1 MKEYT
6 TLNDD
11 FTQRLKTENR
21 YTDERVVGDKRPN
34 LESPG
39 GEILD
44 RSSPEDSSIWSEKC
58 KEFNEGG
65 SISPE
70 EKEEEEQEIKPHRKF
85 LFTSNEVNLVENR
98 IQNLKIREWFEL

>member
-65 SISPE
+65 SISPGKGKELEKVE
-70 EKEEEEQEIKPHRKF
+70 EKINKKKKKKKNRK
-85 LFTSNEVNLVENR
+85 
-98 IQNLKIREWFEL
+98 